1 MLKAMVEEAKK
12 GQLWSHD
19 EFIQV
24 RNMASNATE
33 RLNKIKSLVEFWDTK
48 KDTLQ
53 RLIVKKNVPF
63 K

>member
-1 MLKAMVEEAKK
+1 MVDEAKK
-12 GQLWSHD
+12 GQLWSND

-33 RLNKIKSLVEFWDTK
+33 RLNMLKPLMDFWNNK
-48 KDTLQ
+48 KDPLQ
-53 RLIVKKNVPF
+53 RLIVKKNLPF